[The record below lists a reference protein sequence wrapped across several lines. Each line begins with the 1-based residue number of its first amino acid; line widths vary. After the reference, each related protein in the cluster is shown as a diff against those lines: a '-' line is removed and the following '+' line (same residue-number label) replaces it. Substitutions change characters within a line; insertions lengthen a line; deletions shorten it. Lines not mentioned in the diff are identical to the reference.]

1 MLYKPYRAVG
11 VYSGD
16 VGGLVHFHKKR
27 RVHLIEIPIE
37 NAFHTYKVDG
47 LGIIGLGRSFS
58 SD

>member
-47 LGIIGLGRSFS
+47 LGIIG
-58 SD
+58 